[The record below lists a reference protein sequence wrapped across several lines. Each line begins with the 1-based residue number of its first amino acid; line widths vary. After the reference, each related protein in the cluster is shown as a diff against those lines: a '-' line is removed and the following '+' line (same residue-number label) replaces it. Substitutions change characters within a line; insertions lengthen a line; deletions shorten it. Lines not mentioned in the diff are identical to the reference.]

1 MPASPVLVDSCWYIT
16 TAKTGGNPLAILKS
30 IAQVRD
36 VATCGIIRCEVAR
49 GLRSPKVLRE
59 FQAAWDVMLYVPTD
73 NKMWQEIEGLIW
85 QLDRTL
91 GGALP
96 LADIIIAACA
106 RRIGAVVLTFDAHL
120 GKIPGI
126 VAVDRIV

>member
-1 MPASPVLVDSCWYIT
+1 MLE
-16 TAKTGGNPLAILKS
+16 S

-36 VATCGIIRCEVAR
+36 VATCGMIRCEVAR
-49 GLRSPKVLRE
+49 GLRSPKVRRE

-73 NKMWQEIEGLIW
+73 NKLWQEIEGLIW

-120 GKIPGI
+120 AKIPGI